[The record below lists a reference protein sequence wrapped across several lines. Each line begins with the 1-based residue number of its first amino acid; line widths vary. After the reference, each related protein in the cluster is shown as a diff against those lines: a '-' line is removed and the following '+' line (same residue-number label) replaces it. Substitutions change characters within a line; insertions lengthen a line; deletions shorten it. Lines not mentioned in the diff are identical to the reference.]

1 MAKNSGQSFDPRF
14 DPAFQRG
21 YKPKPGSVERT
32 KSPVASPAPSQ
43 PTRSNAVA
51 QQISPEPVR
60 LNPGQPARSDP
71 GQRSPVNPRP
81 ANPGPEVTGPE
92 VTGVRSA
99 GSSSVAGPIG
109 GSRPVAAGGNA
120 SSYRDPGS
128 FDDESAG
135 PDELDAVYVDASP
148 EVFADTPTR
157 NPYIVAL
164 WTIGIGLT
172 LVGLGILASAVYAL
186 VASTPI
192 VAYDR
197 TMDELG
203 IYTSTPLITVG
214 LATIVGLLFVS
225 AVRRRR

>member
-1 MAKNSGQSFDPRF
+1 VAKNSGQSFDPRF

-32 KSPVASPAPSQ
+32 KLPVASPAPQQ

-51 QQISPEPVR
+51 PQLSPEPVR
-60 LNPGQPARSDP
+60 LNPGQPTGSDT
-71 GQRSPVNPRP
+71 GHRTP
-81 ANPGPEVTGPE
+81 ANPGSEVA
-92 VTGVRSA
+92 GVRSA
-99 GSSSVAGPIG
+99 GSSSVAGTIG
-109 GSRPVAAGGNA
+109 GSRPAAGVGNA

-128 FDDESAG
+128 VDDDGAG
-135 PDELDAVYVDASP
+135 LAERDALYPDVSP

-225 AVRRRR
+225 AIRRRR